1 MKSLFV
7 VAIML
12 LAGCSTADDPPE
24 VAPFFVA
31 STAKS
36 LVELQGCFS
45 AAQERAGQDI
55 VYVPKNSGGT
65 YSAKTAG
72 HNLWT
77 VDVRDEGQ
85 IRFVELRPINKPYGD
100 YVSQQIKS
108 CV

>member
-7 VAIML
+7 VASTFL
-12 LAGCSTADDPPE
+12 VGCSTAPDSPE

-36 LVELQGCFS
+36 LIEFQGCFS
-45 AAQERAGQDI
+45 AAQERAGRDI

-65 YSAKTAG
+65 FSAATAS
-72 HNLWT
+72 HKLWT
-77 VDVRDEGQ
+77 VDIRDEGA